1 MQKFNEVVNLFPGK
15 LYLPHLLLSEVS
27 CEHGF
32 EDRRP
37 CSKNLQSDKMN
48 RSFNWHN
55 YFFIKNVSLWGP
67 FTRDETILFS

>member
-15 LYLPHLLLSEVS
+15 FDFPHLLLSEVS

-37 CSKNLQSDKMN
+37 SSKNLQ
-48 RSFNWHN
+48 
-55 YFFIKNVSLWGP
+55 
-67 FTRDETILFS
+67 